1 LFRAAFL
8 RNFWVL
14 KVIIA
19 IIVPAYNILF
29 LPDLVADGN
38 QFMPPFAL
46 AHCLNIRQQFAPT
59 GHDFIADGNI
69 EQRANHIRRRRRD
82 LPQTPTLPK
91 FTEAHEFGSPKI
103 FMDPSFFRKATE
115 PSSTEERTPLKPPK
129 FLVDSTNRRPDHRS
143 VSILSPVSDSVS
155 SFGDHFLCFFFAVMC
170 FSSANLFCLM
180 FHFDADFGSTAF
192 LCCYCRLAY
201 LFNMEIS
208 LLLAWEKLI
217 NVQATTIA
225 SKYGQLVLHL
235 TGMIELLVHCL
246 SVRSPME
253 AILGLCLR

>member
-1 LFRAAFL
+1 
-8 RNFWVL
+8 
-14 KVIIA
+14 VIIA

-59 GHDFIADGNI
+59 GRDFIADGNI

-115 PSSTEERTPLKPPK
+115 PSSTEERIPLKPPK

-155 SFGDHFLCFFFAVMC
+155 SFGDHFLCFFLLLCVLVVQIYFALC
-170 FSSANLFCLM
+170 FTLMLILVALLFCVVTV
-180 FHFDADFGSTAF
+180 GWPTCSIWRF
-192 LCCYCRLAY
+192 LYY
-201 LFNMEIS
+201 
-208 LLLAWEKLI
+208 
-217 NVQATTIA
+217 
-225 SKYGQLVLHL
+225 
-235 TGMIELLVHCL
+235 
-246 SVRSPME
+246 
-253 AILGLCLR
+253 